1 MQVQLPPKFQQHP
14 ELATGIITLENAL
27 VLIQEGWLT
36 YEGACY
42 LLPPSAWSLLPKPP
56 QVEAEPKSQG
66 WLQRLLSKV
75 IG

>member
-42 LLPPSAWSLLPKPP
+42 LLPPSAWSLLPKAPASRGRAKNSEMVTAI
-56 QVEAEPKSQG
+56 VE
-66 WLQRLLSKV
+66 
-75 IG
+75 

>member
-56 QVEAEPKSQG
+56 QVEAEPQRQG
-66 WLQRLLSKV
+66 WLQRFLRKV
-75 IG
+75 I